1 MKKIIQ
7 NKKQRLLI
15 GTNIEILK
23 IFYKSSNPY
32 ILKHFENSELDNSYK
47 ISFLKSL
54 IPKLETKLLNNY
66 EYSESEIFNNDNE
79 GKDTFDGND
88 EKNKPKLKSFIM
100 IVENFIKKCK
110 KLEKEFISTS
120 NNEEIDEKIKKKI
133 VQENIEINGN
143 KYSIEE
149 ERNIVMKM
157 KENTFE
163 IEYKVNQI
171 ELDEENTKEE
181 ENSSEG

>member
-1 MKKIIQ
+1 MI
-7 NKKQRLLI
+7 
-15 GTNIEILK
+15 
-23 IFYKSSNPY
+23 
-32 ILKHFENSELDNSYK
+32 
-47 ISFLKSL
+47 
-54 IPKLETKLLNNY
+54 
-66 EYSESEIFNNDNE
+66 
-79 GKDTFDGND
+79 

-100 IVENFIKKCK
+100 IVEKFIKKCK

-181 ENSSEG
+181 ENSSEGQ